1 MNLHFLNACNVGQAE
16 QINQPYMQKHVQ
28 TQSMDLFRTDLL
40 CLNIIF
46 IHANE
51 EGAAVKCQMFSG
63 FRCERK

>member
-28 TQSMDLFRTDLL
+28 TQSVDLFRTDLL

-51 EGAAVKCQMFSG
+51 EGAAVK
-63 FRCERK
+63 